1 MRIPRSPRQHQS
13 IFGDGFVSEQHADA
27 ADRHLPLPE
36 KPIVSFRD
44 ATSAIRGAMFAEVV
58 NALRTALSLRRSAS

>member
-1 MRIPRSPRQHQS
+1 MRIPRSRHQHQTVLC
-13 IFGDGFVSEQHADA
+13 DDTVSEQHADA
-27 ADRHLPLPE
+27 ADRHLPLQE

-44 ATSAIRGAMFAEVV
+44 ATSALRGAMFAEIV